1 MRLDMTNQMRMEQR
15 MKLAPRMIQSM
26 EILQLSTLALLE
38 KIETELNSNPVLEA
52 EDPNEAANTDS
63 AQQQQ
68 TDQAIERIITAD
80 QKKGEDFSRVEDFA
94 DDTDGYFYRTE
105 MPRYDSDE
113 PDKKLEAMNNTPDL
127 GMSLHD
133 YLLDQ
138 WRLVDADEKV
148 KNAGEQIIDY
158 IDEKGYLKVRLEQLY
173 NKDRNDF
180 NLEDLENALKLI
192 HELEPAGIGARD
204 VKECLLIQMKQSSE
218 DMSFEIE
225 LVSKYLDKLLENK
238 LPEIA
243 KKMNCTVER
252 INQAILR
259 MRKFDTSPG
268 MQISRT
274 KNPPLKADILVEP
287 ASNGGFKVSLADRS
301 LPSLRINEYYSGMAR
316 DKKLDNKTRQF
327 LNDNIRSA
335 KWLMDAITQRKHTL
349 LKVAR
354 TVVESQTEFFE
365 KGKMYLKPLPMSE
378 VADKVGVHVATVS
391 RAVAGKYIQSPQGL
405 MPLRD
410 LFGGGME
417 SSAGGSESFEAIR
430 AKMQQIID
438 SEDKSNPLN
447 DDEIKIKLEEAGVK
461 DIARR
466 TVAKYRK
473 IMNIPTARFRK
484 KF

>member
-1 MRLDMTNQMRMEQR
+1 MKLDMTNQMRMEQR

-38 KIETELNSNPVLEA
+38 KIETELNSNPVLET
-52 EDPNEAANTDS
+52 EEPEETGNVDTL
-63 AQQQQ
+63 QQQEINKANAE
-68 TDQAIERIITAD
+68 AIDTGG
-80 QKKGEDFSRVEDFA
+80 KKGEDFGKVEDFA

-105 MPRYDSDE
+105 ISRYDSDE

-127 GMSLHD
+127 GLSLHD
-133 YLLDQ
+133 YLIDQ

-148 KNAGEQIIDY
+148 KNAGEHIIDY

-173 NKDRNDF
+173 NKDRNNF

-204 VKECLLIQMKQSSE
+204 VKECLLIQIKQSSE

-225 LVSKYLDKLLENK
+225 LISKYLDKLLENK

-243 KKMNCTVER
+243 KKMNCSTER

-268 MQISRT
+268 LQISRM
-274 KNPPLKADILVEP
+274 KNPPIKADIIVEP
-287 ASNGGFKVSLADRS
+287 TSGGGFKVMLADKS
-301 LPSLRINEYYSGMAR
+301 VPSLRINDYYSGMAR
-316 DKKLDNKTRQF
+316 DRKLDTKTRQF

-349 LKVAR
+349 LRVAR
-354 TVVESQTEFFE
+354 TVVESQSEFFE

-378 VADKVGVHVATVS
+378 VADKIGVHVATVS

-417 SSAGGSESFEAIR
+417 SSSGGSESFEAIR

-438 SEDKSNPLN
+438 SEDKSKPLN
-447 DDEIKIKLEEAGVK
+447 DDEIKTKLEEAGVK

-473 IMNIPTARFRK
+473 IMKIPTARFRK

>member
-1 MRLDMTNQMRMEQR
+1 MTNQMRMEQR

-180 NLEDLENALKLI
+180 NLEDLEKALKLI

-274 KNPPLKADILVEP
+274 KNPPIKADILVEP

-316 DKKLDNKTRQF
+316 DKKLDTKTRQF